1 MTDLKIIR
9 DNFSKLIDEYEK
21 ADISI
26 DDINKKT
33 KAEQIAA
40 SILVDYFMQ
49 EVVKKSVPL
58 FSNEVKE
65 KFEKFAFDLIKAG
78 NFIGQCAVLS
88 SLSEENFKEENYD
101 GKIN

>member
-9 DNFSKLIDEYEK
+9 DNFSKMMDEFEE

-26 DDINKKT
+26 DTIKKKT

-49 EVVKKSVPL
+49 EVVKKNVPL
-58 FSNEVKE
+58 FSDEVKE
-65 KFEKFAFDLIKAG
+65 KFEKSATDLVKAG
-78 NFIGQCAVLS
+78 IAIGQNGFLS
-88 SLSEENFKEENYD
+88 MLLEENFKEENYD

>member
-9 DNFSKLIDEYEK
+9 DNFNKLIDEYEK

-65 KFEKFAFDLIKAG
+65 KFEKSAFDLLRAG
-78 NFIGQCAVLS
+78 INIGQCGFLS
-88 SLSEENFKEENYD
+88 ILSEESLEEENYD